1 MNYKQWRQHAEQQMR
16 TKGYDANAIQWFLMD
31 TLQWSRT
38 SLILNEIAIIP
49 ETTLAQLNDGLSHL
63 LTGMPLQ
70 YVVGQAEFY
79 GRPFKVTPD
88 VLIPRPETEEVVH
101 YFLNQ
106 LTEATSCVADVGVGS
121 GAIAV
126 TLKAEKPE
134 LQVIA
139 TDISSQALLVAKENA
154 CRLQQDITFI
164 QGNAL
169 QPLIDQDIRLDGL
182 ISNPPYIGEHERG
195 LMDESVIQYEPH
207 VALFAD
213 QEGYQVYEAILR
225 DLPHVMHDG
234 APVVF
239 EIGFQQ
245 GVQLTEM
252 MQQLYPHIKTEVIP
266 DINGN
271 ARIFHFKWSTSN
283 GYHEYLD
290 EQHDNL

>member
-1 MNYKQWRQHAEQQMR
+1 MNYKQWRQDAEKQMIA
-16 TKGYDANAIQWFLMD
+16 KGYEENSVQWLLMD

-38 SLILNEIAIIP
+38 QLILNEKASIP
-49 ETTLAQLNDGLSHL
+49 ESTLVQLNDGLSQL
-63 LTGMPLQ
+63 LTGMPVQ

-79 GRPFKVTPD
+79 GRLFKVTSD

-101 YFLNQ
+101 YFLTQ
-106 LTEATSCVADVGVGS
+106 LTEATCVADIGVGS
-121 GAIAV
+121 GAIAM
-126 TLKAEKPE
+126 TIKAEKPE

-139 TDISSQALLVAKENA
+139 TDISSQALAVAKENVR
-154 CRLQQDITFI
+154 RLQQDITFL

-169 QPLIDQDIRLDGL
+169 QPLKDQGIRLDGL
-182 ISNPPYIGEHERG
+182 ISNPPYIGEHERH
-195 LMDESVIQYEPH
+195 LMDESVVQYEPH

-213 QEGYQVYEAILR
+213 QEGFEVYEAILR

-245 GVQLTEM
+245 GIQLTEM
-252 MQQLYPHIKTEVIP
+252 MQQLYPHIQTEVIP

-271 ARIFHFKWSTSN
+271 ARIFHFKWATLN
-283 GYHEYLD
+283 
-290 EQHDNL
+290 